1 MPRRNSSHPSSSAR
15 RQHADA
21 GSVILLVLM
30 TLLLTA
36 FALTKYLEKTAV
48 DLLADAR
55 EARAGRLRVQAYSA
69 LETTLGVLQEFIAAD
84 GALHSETEGWGKP
97 LEFAGYAPPE
107 GLTVEAT
114 LEDESGKISLR
125 HADYQSLRDLFVLLG
140 QKQADAERL
149 ADALLVWMQ
158 QGYEPVNSFS
168 ARATDYEREAV
179 PHDPPGRSLHSFA
192 ELASIQLVRDT
203 LFDANGQPNEL
214 WRGFVDSVS
223 LFDFAQP
230 NVNNGRETTLAAV
243 AGYDASSVKLVG
255 DYLTGL
261 GAYTRQGPAYFH
273 NAQELAGLVGQGMA
287 GSKLGTEVRCLRVT
301 ITVREGQAS
310 YRLSAM
316 VAPPGG
322 AALPPAT
329 PPPPSSTSNADS
341 AATGEDAGNADASTA
356 ASGRATAAASAA
368 ATASTGGSQAQ
379 PALNYPFTLLEIREN
394 DEIVDTA
401 PPAQPAPQ

>member
-1 MPRRNSSHPSSSAR
+1 MLRRSSNLRSIPAR
-15 RQHADA
+15 RRPGDA

-84 GALHSETEGWGKP
+84 GALHSATEGWGKP
-97 LEFAGYAPPE
+97 LEFAGYAPPD

-114 LEDESGKISLR
+114 IEDESGKISLR
-125 HADYQSLRDLFVLLG
+125 HADYQTLRDLFVLLG

-158 QGYEPVNSFS
+158 PGYDPVNSFS
-168 ARATDYEREAV
+168 ARATDYERAAV
-179 PHDPPGRSLHSFA
+179 PHDPPGRSLHSFS

-203 LFDANGQPNEL
+203 LYHADGQPNDL
-214 WRGFVDSVS
+214 WRSFVDSVS

-243 AGYDASSVKLVG
+243 GSYDAASVKLVG
-255 DYLTGL
+255 DYLGGL
-261 GAYTRQGPAYFH
+261 GSYSRQGPAYFH
-273 NAQELAGLVGQGMA
+273 NAQEVAGLVGPGTA

-310 YRLSAM
+310 YRLSA
-316 VAPPGG
+316 VIAPPGG
-322 AALPPAT
+322 AALPPANAPAADT
-329 PPPPSSTSNADS
+329 VLIESTYGDREHPK
-341 AATGEDAGNADASTA
+341 EDVIAELAPALQNWPN
-356 ASGRATAAASAA
+356 AAAWRS
-368 ATASTGGSQAQ
+368 SRCL
-379 PALNYPFTLLEIREN
+379 P
-394 DEIVDTA
+394 
-401 PPAQPAPQ
+401 

>member
-1 MPRRNSSHPSSSAR
+1 MPRRSFNLRSSPAR
-15 RQHADA
+15 RRPGDA

-84 GALHSETEGWGKP
+84 GALHSATEGWGKP
-97 LEFAGYAPPE
+97 LEFAGYAPPD

-114 LEDESGKISLR
+114 IEDESGKISLR
-125 HADYQSLRDLFVLLG
+125 HADYQTLRDLFVLLG

-158 QGYEPVNSFS
+158 PGYDPVNSFS
-168 ARATDYEREAV
+168 ARATDYERAAV
-179 PHDPPGRSLHSFA
+179 PHDPPGRSLHSFS

-203 LFDANGQPNEL
+203 LYHADGQPNDL
-214 WRGFVDSVS
+214 WRSFVDSVS

-230 NVNNGRETTLAAV
+230 NVNSGRETTLAAV
-243 AGYDASSVKLVG
+243 GSYDAASVKLVG
-255 DYLTGL
+255 DYLGGL
-261 GAYTRQGPAYFH
+261 GSYSRQGPAYFH
-273 NAQELAGLVGQGMA
+273 NAQEVAGLVGPGTA

-310 YRLSAM
+310 YRLSA
-316 VAPPGG
+316 VIAPPGG
-322 AALPPAT
+322 AALPPA
-329 PPPPSSTSNADS
+329 NAPAAAS
-341 AATGEDAGNADASTA
+341 AGTTDAASTEDN
-356 ASGRATAAASAA
+356 ATAAAGSAPAA
-368 ATASTGGSQAQ
+368 ATTIPPATSGSQAQ

-401 PPAQPAPQ
+401 PPSQPATP

>member
-1 MPRRNSSHPSSSAR
+1 MPRRNSNPKSGPAR
-15 RQHADA
+15 RLRGDG

-84 GALHSETEGWGKP
+84 GALHSPTEGWSNP
-97 LEFAGYAPPE
+97 LEFASYAPPE
-107 GLTVEAT
+107 GLTVQAT
-114 LEDESGKISLR
+114 LEDESGKISLS

-140 QKQADAERL
+140 QKQSDAERL

-158 QGYEPVNSFS
+158 PGYDPVNSFS
-168 ARATDYEREAV
+168 ARATDYEHAAV
-179 PHDPPGRSLHSFA
+179 PHDPPGRALHSFS
-192 ELASIQLVRDT
+192 ELASIAFVRDQ
-203 LFDANGQPNEL
+203 LYDANGQPNGL
-214 WRGFVDSVS
+214 WRNFVDSVS
-223 LFDFAQP
+223 LFDFTQP
-230 NVNNGRETTLAAV
+230 NVNSGRETTLAAI
-243 AGYDASSVKLVG
+243 GSYDATSVKLVG
-255 DYLTGL
+255 DYLGGL
-261 GAYTRQGPAYFH
+261 GSYSRQGPAYFH
-273 NAQELAGLVGQGMA
+273 NAQEVAGLVSQGTA

-301 ITVREGQAS
+301 ITVREGQAL
-310 YRLSAM
+310 YRLSAV

-329 PPPPSSTSNADS
+329 PPASTSTSNADS
-341 AATGEDAGNADASTA
+341 TATQDNATTGAGS
-356 ASGRATAAASAA
+356 SAA
-368 ATASTGGSQAQ
+368 AAAPTSAAAAGSQAQ

-394 DEIVDTA
+394 DGIVDTS
-401 PPAQPAPQ
+401 PSAQPPPQ

>member
-1 MPRRNSSHPSSSAR
+1 MPRRSSNLRSGPAR
-15 RQHADA
+15 RTPGDA

-55 EARAGRLRVQAYSA
+55 EARAARLRVQAYSA

-84 GALHSETEGWGKP
+84 GALHSATEGWGKP
-97 LEFAGYAPPE
+97 LEFAGYAPPD

-114 LEDESGKISLR
+114 TEDESGKISLR
-125 HADYQSLRDLFVLLG
+125 HADYQTLRDLFVLLG
-140 QKQADAERL
+140 QKQPDAERL

-158 QGYEPVNSFS
+158 PGYDPVNSFS
-168 ARATDYEREAV
+168 ARATDYERAAV
-179 PHDPPGRSLHSFA
+179 PHDPPGRSLHSFS

-203 LFDANGQPNEL
+203 LYHADGRPNDL
-214 WRGFVDSVS
+214 WRSFVDSVS

-243 AGYDASSVKLVG
+243 GSYDAASVKLVG
-255 DYLTGL
+255 DYLGGL
-261 GAYTRQGPAYFH
+261 GSYSRQGPAYFH
-273 NAQELAGLVGQGMA
+273 NAQEVAGLVGPGTA
-287 GSKLGTEVRCLRVT
+287 GAKLGTEVRCLRVT

-310 YRLSAM
+310 YRLSA
-316 VAPPGG
+316 VIAPPGG
-322 AALPPAT
+322 AALPPAN
-329 PPPPSSTSNADS
+329 PPTAAS
-341 AATGEDAGNADASTA
+341 AATTDAASTEDN
-356 ASGRATAAASAA
+356 ATAAAGSAP
-368 ATASTGGSQAQ
+368 ATTTTTPPATSGSQTQ

-394 DEIVDTA
+394 DEIVETA
-401 PPAQPAPQ
+401 PPLQPAPP

>member
-1 MPRRNSSHPSSSAR
+1 MPRRSSNLRASPAR
-15 RQHADA
+15 RTPGDA

-84 GALHSETEGWGKP
+84 GALHSATEGWGKP
-97 LEFAGYAPPE
+97 LEFAGYAPPD

-114 LEDESGKISLR
+114 IEDESGKISLH
-125 HADYQSLRDLFVLLG
+125 HADYQTLRDLFMLLG
-140 QKQADAERL
+140 QKQPDAERL

-158 QGYEPVNSFS
+158 PGYDPVNSFS
-168 ARATDYEREAV
+168 ARATDYERAAV
-179 PHDPPGRSLHSFA
+179 AHDPPGRSLHSFS

-203 LFDANGQPNEL
+203 LYHADGQPNDL
-214 WRGFVDSVS
+214 WRSFVDSVS

-243 AGYDASSVKLVG
+243 GSYDAASVKLVG
-255 DYLTGL
+255 DYLGGL
-261 GAYTRQGPAYFH
+261 GSYSRQGPAYFH
-273 NAQELAGLVGQGMA
+273 NAQEVAGLVGPGTA

-310 YRLSAM
+310 YRLSAV

-322 AALPPAT
+322 AALPPAN
-329 PPPPSSTSNADS
+329 PPAAAS
-341 AATGEDAGNADASTA
+341 AGTTDAASTEDT
-356 ASGRATAAASAA
+356 ATAAAGSAPA
-368 ATASTGGSQAQ
+368 ATTTTPPATSGSQTQ
-379 PALNYPFTLLEIREN
+379 PVLNYPFTLLEIREN

-401 PPAQPAPQ
+401 PPSQPAPP